1 MEVNGVSKNIL
12 WVDYAKFFGIFL
24 MVFGHLIIS
33 GSHLYSFIY
42 SFHMPLFFFLAGYLY
57 RQKSK
62 KENYLK
68 IFWALLIPYLM
79 YQFLYLPLRLF
90 DLVILNGEPF
100 RTTLVGC
107 LNGILQAATVSNAPY
122 ILVCG
127 PCWFIMVMIQL
138 RLISNVIKITNKNLI
153 LLLISSFMVSKFLVV
168 SKILLPCCLNCTFV
182 ALPYFILGILA
193 KQNRVNFEKIHSK
206 YFFVVYV
213 FLLGFL
219 MNLLLQHNGLVKI
232 SRPLEPMYNS
242 DPSLLIMYII
252 AMIGIFMVILFSI
265 LFKKQNTYVD
275 KISKNTLFIIF
286 GQDFLLFFLELI
298 KIPQKINA
306 INILFVRYFLISLVA
321 ILVLGICYF
330 CILFFE
336 RNFPLILGKYR
347 YNKAK

>member
-1 MEVNGVSKNIL
+1 MKNQLERNIL

-24 MVFGHLIIS
+24 MIFGHLIAS

-57 RQKSK
+57 KQKSK
-62 KENYLK
+62 RENYLK

-79 YQFLYLPLRLF
+79 YQVLYLPLRLW

-100 RTTLVGC
+100 RATLVGC

-138 RLISNVIKITNKNLI
+138 RLIANFVKITNKNLI
-153 LLLISSFMVSKFLVV
+153 IFLILSFIISKVLIVSN
-168 SKILLPCCLNCTFV
+168 ILLPCCLNCTFV

-193 KQNRVNFEKIHSK
+193 KQNCVNFEKLCSN

-213 FLLGFL
+213 LLSVFL
-219 MNLLLQHNGLVKI
+219 MNLLLKHNGLVKI

-252 AMIGIFMVILFSI
+252 AMIGIFMVILLST
-265 LFKKQNTYVD
+265 LFKKQNNYVD

-306 INILFVRYFLISLVA
+306 LDILFVRYLLIFIVA
-321 ILVLGICYF
+321 ILVLVICYF

-336 RNFPLILGKYR
+336 KYFPTILGKYL
-347 YNKAK
+347 YQKAK